1 MALSDNPYPVQ
12 FSVDSPEESRDRMSV
27 FLRFIL
33 AIPIVILFAAVSGE
47 SAGIRS
53 FGGAAGGTLMAGPLL
68 MILFRQKYPKWWFD
82 WNFALSK
89 FTNRVAV
96 YLFMLRD
103 EYPSTDEE
111 QAVHLELPYPDV
123 EQDLSKWLPLIKW
136 FLAIPHYIILAV
148 LWVLVVFAVIISWLS
163 ILITGNHPSGLFNF
177 VVGVM
182 RWTNRVGAYA
192 FVLVTDVYPPFRLDP

>member
-1 MALSDNPYPVQ
+1 MAQSHNPYPVQ
-12 FSVDSPEESRDRMSV
+12 FSVDSPEESRDRLSV

-53 FGGAAGGTLMAGPLL
+53 FGRAAGGTLMAGPLL

-103 EYPSTDEE
+103 GYPSTDEE
-111 QAVHLELPYPDV
+111 QAVEPELLYPDV

-136 FLAIPHYIILAV
+136 FLAIPHSIILAA
-148 LWVLVVFAVIISWLS
+148 LWVLVVFGDNFFVH
-163 ILITGNHPSGLFNF
+163 TNHRKPPIRF
-177 VVGVM
+177 VQFRRRRDALDQPGGSVCLRFGHRCLPTV
-182 RWTNRVGAYA
+182 
-192 FVLVTDVYPPFRLDP
+192 PP

>member
-1 MALSDNPYPVQ
+1 MAQSDNPYPVQ
-12 FSVDSPEESRDRMSV
+12 FSVDSPEESRDRLSV
-27 FLRFIL
+27 FLRVIL
-33 AIPIVILFAAVSGE
+33 AIPIVILFAAGSGE

-53 FGGAAGGTLMAGPLL
+53 FGRAAVGTLMTGPLL

-96 YLFMLRD
+96 CLFMLRD

-111 QAVHLELPYPDV
+111 QAVDLELLYPDV

-148 LWVLVVFAVIISWLS
+148 LWVLVVFAVIISLS
-163 ILITGNHPSGLFNF
+163 ILITGNHPSGWFNF

-192 FVLVTDVYPPFRLDP
+192 LVLVTDVYPSFRLDP

>member
-1 MALSDNPYPVQ
+1 
-12 FSVDSPEESRDRMSV
+12 
-27 FLRFIL
+27 
-33 AIPIVILFAAVSGE
+33 
-47 SAGIRS
+47 
-53 FGGAAGGTLMAGPLL
+53 

-103 EYPSTDEE
+103 GYPSTDEE
-111 QAVHLELPYPDV
+111 QAVDPELLYPDV

-136 FLAIPHYIILAV
+136 FLAIPHYIILAA
-148 LWVLVVFAVIISWLS
+148 LWVLVVFAVIISLS
-163 ILITGNHPSGLFNF
+163 ILITENHPSGLFNV

-182 RWTNRVGAYA
+182 RWANRVGAYA
-192 FVLVTDVYPPFRLDP
+192 LVLVTDVYPSFRLDP

>member
-1 MALSDNPYPVQ
+1 MVQSHNPYPVQ
-12 FSVDSPEESRDRMSV
+12 FSVDSPEESRDRLSV

-53 FGGAAGGTLMAGPLL
+53 FGRAAGGTLMAGPLL

-111 QAVHLELPYPDV
+111 QAVDLELLYPDV

-136 FLAIPHYIILAV
+136 FLAIPHYIILAA
-148 LWVLVVFAVIISWLS
+148 LWVLVVFAVIISLS
-163 ILITGNHPSGLFNF
+163 ILITENHPSGLFNV

-182 RWTNRVGAYA
+182 RWANRVGAYA
-192 FVLVTDVYPPFRLDP
+192 LVLVTDVYPSFRLDP

>member
-1 MALSDNPYPVQ
+1 
-12 FSVDSPEESRDRMSV
+12 
-27 FLRFIL
+27 
-33 AIPIVILFAAVSGE
+33 
-47 SAGIRS
+47 
-53 FGGAAGGTLMAGPLL
+53 MAGPLL
-68 MILFRQKYPKWWFD
+68 MILFRQKYPKWRFD

-103 EYPSTDEE
+103 EYPSTGEE
-111 QAVHLELPYPDV
+111 QAVDPELLYPDV

-163 ILITGNHPSGLFNF
+163 ILITENHPSGLFNF
-177 VVGVM
+177 VIGVM
-182 RWTNRVGAYA
+182 RWANRLGAYA
-192 FVLVTDVYPPFRLDP
+192 LVLVTDVYPSFRLDP